1 MFMTFIVLDYFFI
14 AKQMLG
20 LQYTIEIIP
29 VGTLSA
35 VILTIGI
42 IIYF

>member
-1 MFMTFIVLDYFFI
+1 
-14 AKQMLG
+14 MLG

-42 IIYF
+42 IIYFWIRIRKMKNYLHS